1 MICAIV
7 LAAGRSTRMGAQ
19 KLLLPFG
26 RSTVLGE
33 VVRALSVPEVGRTF
47 VVTGSDGAVAGALA
61 GRDVSV
67 VTNPDAESEMLDSV
81 RCGLRVLPPDC
92 EAVLVAPGDLPR
104 LTQELVRTLI
114 SAFRQSGK
122 GIVVPVFAGRR
133 GHPLLFSTQY
143 AAEVLAQYD
152 DVGLRGLP
160 RAHADDVLEVPV
172 TDGAILADV
181 DTPADYERLRDLKSQ
196 I

>member
-33 VVRALSVPEVGRTF
+33 VVHALSVPEVSRTF
-47 VVTGSDGAVAGALA
+47 VVTGTGGAVAGALA

-81 RCGLRVLPPDC
+81 RCGLRALPQNCD
-92 EAVLVAPGDLPR
+92 AVLVTPGDLPR
-104 LTQELVRTLI
+104 LTPDLVRTLI
-114 SAFRQSGK
+114 SAFRESGK

-133 GHPLLFSTQY
+133 GHPLLFSTRY
-143 AAEVLAQYD
+143 AAEVLMQYD

-160 RAHADDVLEVPV
+160 RAHADDVLELSV
-172 TDGAILADV
+172 TDDAVLNDV
-181 DTPADYERLRDLKSQ
+181 DSPTDYERLRDSKSQ